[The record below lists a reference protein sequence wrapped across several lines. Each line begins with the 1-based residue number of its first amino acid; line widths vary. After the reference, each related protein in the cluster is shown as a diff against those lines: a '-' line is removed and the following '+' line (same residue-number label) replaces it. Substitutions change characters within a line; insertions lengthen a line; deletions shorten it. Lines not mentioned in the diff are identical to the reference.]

1 MLLLSEQ
8 CGAFACPQAPNAA
21 SGTPPDDLSRQLQPL
36 LSSISHPGSTDR
48 EEMETD
54 LLQTDYLLAA
64 ASNRLSKSLPRIHT
78 ALAGQRCMM
87 GGLVGGQAPTALL
100 RGALARL
107 QEEASMQVTA
117 AVIGLQFQDM
127 TSQLIGRIP
136 GHVGNL
142 REPAVA
148 VGSAGAAL
156 CSRNLLKVTA
166 LRSGVV
172 VTFETFYRLFDKQYG
187 LLRNDVRKPAAQTLM
202 DSGDIALF

>member
-8 CGAFACPQAPNAA
+8 CGAVACPQAPNAS
-21 SGTPPDDLSRQLQPL
+21 SGTSPDDLSRQLPPL
-36 LSSISHPGSTDR
+36 LFSISRPGSSHLG
-48 EEMETD
+48 EMETD
-54 LLQTDYLLAA
+54 LLQTGSLLSA
-64 ASNRLSKSLPRIHT
+64 ASNTLSKSLPRIHT
-78 ALAGQRCMM
+78 ALAAQRCMM
-87 GGLVGGQAPTALL
+87 GGLIGGQAPTAPL

-117 AVIGLQFQDM
+117 GVIGLQFQNM

-156 CSRNLLKVTA
+156 CSRNHLNVTA
-166 LRSGVV
+166 LRSGAV
-172 VTFETFYRLFDKQYG
+172 VTFETFCQIFDKQNR
-187 LLRNDVRKPAAQTLM
+187 LLRDDVRKSVAQTLM